1 MGQQSM
7 SDGLIR
13 DFLALEKPDVE
24 GMSDDDIRA
33 EVEGWRTVISMLP
46 REVFEWL
53 ARIHEPI
60 RFIKRNYQGH
70 VGVLLGVTFEPV
82 EYVLGLDE
90 AVFDSLRGQRMVESK
105 QLTIP
110 ANAVMYFEAIYDARQ
125 YDPSADDEELGEMSL
140 EHTEANNG

>member
-1 MGQQSM
+1 M
-7 SDGLIR
+7 SDGVIR
-13 DFLALEKPDVE
+13 EFLALEKPDITD
-24 GMSDDDIRA
+24 MSLEDLQA
-33 EVEGWRTVISMLP
+33 EVQGWRTVLGMLP

-70 VGVLLGVTFEPV
+70 VGVLLGVSFEPV
-82 EYVLGLDE
+82 EYILGLDE
-90 AVFDSLRGQRMVESK
+90 AVFDSLKGQRMVESK

-125 YDPSADDEELGEMSL
+125 YDPSADDEELGPMSL
-140 EHTEANNG
+140 EPVEVNNA

>member
-1 MGQQSM
+1 M
-7 SDGLIR
+7 SDGVIR
-13 DFLALEKPDVE
+13 EFLALAKPDITDMTLE
-24 GMSDDDIRA
+24 DLQS
-33 EVEGWRTVISMLP
+33 EVQGWRTVLGMLP

-70 VGVLLGVTFEPV
+70 VGVLLGVSFEPV
-82 EYVLGLDE
+82 EYILGLDE
-90 AVFDSLRGQRMVESK
+90 AVFDSLKGQRMVESK

-125 YDPSADDEELGEMSL
+125 YDPDADDEELGSMSL
-140 EHTEANNG
+140 EPKEFENA